1 MMISDLMSPWDFCK
15 GKCVCFYVYIYFPCF
30 LLGSFLSVHLFC
42 TILFLFVYPFQ
53 VYLFF
58 YYFIL
63 FFRHIV
69 ISSEKE
75 QE

>member
-1 MMISDLMSPWDFCK
+1 M
-15 GKCVCFYVYIYFPCF
+15 F
-30 LLGSFLSVHLFC
+30 LC
-42 TILFLFVYPFQ
+42 
-53 VYLFF
+53 VYLFPVLSLGVFFVCSFVLYYFVFVCLSFSGLFVF